1 MSGQLYERGMTG
13 HFCKEDNMTTNQVL
27 QLDCR
32 EEENKKIIQK
42 VLKQI
47 KPLSKYSDEDE
58 IPFWAIE
65 KAISVMSKKYN
76 VRVREFNP
84 DVWANKNETI
94 WRATVVNETNLS
106 TISVYG
112 ISLYEV
118 FAKVAVQMYSMV
130 RKGITTR

>member
-1 MSGQLYERGMTG
+1 
-13 HFCKEDNMTTNQVL
+13 MTTNQVL
-27 QLDCR
+27 RLDCR
-32 EEENKKIIQK
+32 EKENAKIIQK

-47 KPLSKYSDEDE
+47 KPLSKYSGEE
-58 IPFWAIE
+58 VPLWAVE

-76 VRVREFNP
+76 VRVREFSP

-94 WRATVVNETNLS
+94 WRATVVDETNLS
-106 TISVYG
+106 TISIYG

-130 RKGITTR
+130 RKGITAR